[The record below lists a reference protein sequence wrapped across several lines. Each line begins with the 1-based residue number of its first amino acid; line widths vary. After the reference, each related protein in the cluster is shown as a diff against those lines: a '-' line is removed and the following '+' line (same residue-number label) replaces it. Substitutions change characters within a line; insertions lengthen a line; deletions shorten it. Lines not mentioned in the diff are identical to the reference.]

1 MACSRDILTIGG
13 GVVALDDVEI
23 VRFAEQSG
31 VQEGELLAGRQLTR
45 ASVACE
51 AGQMINP
58 FSGSSHPISGA
69 YATPAFRALRTESSA
84 KHERRVTLT
93 RVTAS
98 TAAGIYHLYI

>member
-1 MACSRDILTIGG
+1 MVNVREDILTIGG
-13 GVVALDDVEI
+13 GVIALDDVEI

-58 FSGSSHPISGA
+58 FPGPPHPIPGA
-69 YATPAFRALRTESSA
+69 DAAPAFRAFRPESSA
-84 KHERRVTLT
+84 KHERG
-93 RVTAS
+93 A
-98 TAAGIYHLYI
+98 